1 MNSFKNSSTPK
12 VGTHEEEE
20 EEVIFWV
27 EYEDGIFMPMNRTK
41 YKNFQ
46 KRDEEFLLSISEY
59 GKGIKKR
66 CVKVIIIILASGQLS
81 FSFLEPINAIE
92 DKAYASIEK
101 VLDEKNNTPKQ
112 KAMLNNAIDAADP
125 GDDDSNDDE
134 DVNIFIVV
142 IGFLGVVGYKCYE
155 QEINDFCSKVFS
167 NFTEFF
173 GREKIYEPQV
183 ISTPDGLNFV
193 NLNKWDVKK
202 IMLELPVLIYRAQKE
217 RIHQAVFKTFNLT
230 KPIHLVAEEIKKHA
244 LEKINELAINPILQ
258 EKMRKYVSDVIQM
271 ITANNRSERL
281 EYMKKAINGFE
292 DVFGNLRT
300 APDTELKKIAPTK
313 IAKSI
318 NVKKLYDEIIGKHT
332 PKSDE

>member
-1 MNSFKNSSTPK
+1 MGSFKNSSTPK
-12 VGTHEEEE
+12 VGTHKEE
-20 EEVIFWV
+20 EEVTICV
-27 EYEDGIFMPMNRTK
+27 EYEDGIFIPMSRTK
-41 YKNFQ
+41 YKNFE
-46 KRDEEFLLSISEY
+46 KRDEEFLMSISEY

-66 CVKVIIIILASGQLS
+66 CIKVIIIVLASGQLS

-101 VLDEKNNTPKQ
+101 VLGEENEAPKQ
-112 KAMLNNAIDAADP
+112 KAMANNATDAADP
-125 GDDDSNDDE
+125 GDDDDDE

-142 IGFLGVVGYKCYE
+142 IGFLGIVGYKCYE

-173 GREKIYEPQV
+173 GREKIYDPQV

-193 NLNKWDVKK
+193 DLNKWDVKK
-202 IMLELPVLIYRAQKE
+202 IMLELPVSIYRAQKE

-300 APDTELKKIAPTK
+300 APDTELKKVAPTK
-313 IAKSI
+313 QKNELRNLKTLLRVRKRSNLWAR
-318 NVKKLYDEIIGKHT
+318 N
-332 PKSDE
+332 